1 MNPFFQKQL
10 VIGLCLFA
18 GWASTICAQ
27 NETIDATAPKQAEKV
42 WRGGWANKEKNLQEL
57 VETAQKLRFSSLMIN
72 AGDDFAYLNDLCERA
87 RKANIDFHYSFLIT
101 GTTKDKDWWQVV
113 SSDDEVKVRRRN
125 SIEFRPLTPNSPTMT
140 S

>member
-1 MNPFFQKQL
+1 M
-10 VIGLCLFA
+10 
-18 GWASTICAQ
+18 
-27 NETIDATAPKQAEKV
+27 
-42 WRGGWANKEKNLQEL
+42 
-57 VETAQKLRFSSLMIN
+57 ETAQKLRFSSLMIN